1 MTYEPWVLDFVGT
14 VAAILTTS
22 AFLPQA
28 LLTLRTRDARGIS
41 LLMYAVFTMGVATWL
56 LYGVLLGA
64 WPVIIANAVTLA
76 LAASILVMRLRFGG
90 RPPAPP
96 KSYPPL

>member
-1 MTYEPWVLDFVGT
+1 MTNEPWLLDLVGT

-41 LLMYAVFTMGVATWL
+41 VLMYAVFTLGVATWL
-56 LYGVLLGA
+56 LYGLLLGA
-64 WPVIIANAVTLA
+64 WPVIIANAITLA
-76 LAASILVMRLRFGG
+76 LATTILVMKLVLG
-90 RPPAPP
+90 RRGDG
-96 KSYPPL
+96 